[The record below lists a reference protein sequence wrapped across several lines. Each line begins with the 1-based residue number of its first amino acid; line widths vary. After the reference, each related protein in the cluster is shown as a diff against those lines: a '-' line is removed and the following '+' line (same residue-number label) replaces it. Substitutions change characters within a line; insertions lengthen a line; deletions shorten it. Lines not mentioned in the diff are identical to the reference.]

1 MVPVILDL
9 NNINLKFLPHRS
21 WETLL
26 IWLIQFVRTKLGRFA
41 SYYRDLSVIQNGLF
55 FSCSVLIYHLSLTPR
70 LWHPIKCPNVIS
82 FFNSSKCRV
91 NFVSRQ
97 RWELRRKRYFCIL
110 RHFAAAVQ
118 RTAPPAYFFFSFWG
132 TKTKKNWKWRR
143 GSSSSS
149 SSSSNLQ
156 KKKNTGFCPE
166 HKVKAIMKTLLCI
179 SVSAQLSR
187 KERR

>member
-9 NNINLKFLPHRS
+9 NNINLKFLPHKS

-26 IWLIQFVRTKLGRFA
+26 IWLTQFVRTKLGRFA

-118 RTAPPAYFFFSFWG
+118 RTAPPAYFFSLSEE
-132 TKTKKNWKWRR
+132 R
-143 GSSSSS
+143 
-149 SSSSNLQ
+149 
-156 KKKNTGFCPE
+156 KKKL
-166 HKVKAIMKTLLCI
+166 KVEAWVVVVVKSTKEKKYWI
-179 SVSAQLSR
+179 LSR
-187 KERR
+187 TQS

>member
-1 MVPVILDL
+1 MDL
-9 NNINLKFLPHRS
+9 GKLCWSGLHNSFEQSWVVLQVTTEICRS
-21 WETLL
+21 
-26 IWLIQFVRTKLGRFA
+26 FKMG
-41 SYYRDLSVIQNGLF
+41 S
-55 FSCSVLIYHLSLTPR
+55 FSRVLCLYHLSLTPR

-149 SSSSNLQ
+149 NLQ